1 MTEGFAARFSDAQT
15 NAWRALA
22 LGPLWRLRRSDPGL
36 VADDLAGAGGTLDR
50 FPIDAGRTLDRFPID
65 ARIGLLQTNG
75 MGDWMVLARP
85 RAGPEW
91 SPSAH
96 QLLSAILQSL
106 GRVREASEAE
116 TQGHAIELGPLA
128 GVLVFGE
135 ALANEVLAPTTM
147 TSTPSSLAQWRERL
161 HELAEPWGG
170 VRALVT
176 FDVEHLLTE
185 PLAKAEAWRDLVRL
199 LCAC

>member
-22 LGPLWRLRRSDPGL
+22 LGPLWRLRRSDPRL
-36 VADDLAGAGGTLDR
+36 VADDLADVGK
-50 FPIDAGRTLDRFPID
+50 TLDRFPID
-65 ARIGLLQTNG
+65 ARVGLLQTNG

-96 QLLSAILQSL
+96 QLVSAILQSL

-116 TQGHAIELGPLA
+116 TQGHAVELGPLA

-135 ALANEVLAPTTM
+135 ALANEVLAPTT
-147 TSTPSSLAQWRERL
+147 TTPTPSSLAQWRERL
-161 HELAEPWGG
+161 HGLAEPWGG
-170 VRALVT
+170 LRALVT

-199 LCAC
+199 LCVC

>member
-22 LGPLWRLRRSDPGL
+22 LGPLWRLRRSDPRL
-36 VADDLAGAGGTLDR
+36 VADDLADVGK
-50 FPIDAGRTLDRFPID
+50 TLDRFPID
-65 ARIGLLQTNG
+65 ARVGLLQTNG
-75 MGDWMVLARP
+75 MGDWMVLASP
-85 RAGPEW
+85 RAGSEW

-116 TQGHAIELGPLA
+116 TQRHAVELGPLA

-135 ALANEVLAPTTM
+135 ALANEVLAPTT
-147 TSTPSSLAQWRERL
+147 TTPTPSSLAQWRERL
-161 HELAEPWGG
+161 HGLAEPWGG
-170 VRALVT
+170 LRALVT

-199 LCAC
+199 LYVC

>member
-22 LGPLWRLRRSDPGL
+22 LGPLWRLRRSDPRL
-36 VADDLAGAGGTLDR
+36 VADDLA
-50 FPIDAGRTLDRFPID
+50 DAGRTLDRFPID
-65 ARIGLLQTNG
+65 ARVGLLQTNG

-135 ALANEVLAPTTM
+135 ALANEVLAPTT
-147 TSTPSSLAQWRERL
+147 TTPTPSSLAQWRERL
-161 HELAEPWGG
+161 HGLAEPWGG

-199 LCAC
+199 LCVC